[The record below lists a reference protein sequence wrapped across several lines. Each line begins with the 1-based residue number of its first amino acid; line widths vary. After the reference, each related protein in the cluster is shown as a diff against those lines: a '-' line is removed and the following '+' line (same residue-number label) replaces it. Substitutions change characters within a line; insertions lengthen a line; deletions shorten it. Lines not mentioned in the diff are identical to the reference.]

1 MRPGMPLAELP
12 DHLTFALDEVARI
25 LFVVDVAVESTAPRS
40 SDRDA
45 ARTVQRLITANG
57 ALVA

>member
-1 MRPGMPLAELP
+1 MPLAELP

-25 LFVVDVAVESTAPRS
+25 LFVVDVAVESTASRS